1 MEEGKGSH
9 VRKSMEREGEGSHA
23 RRSMEGKGKGSHVW
37 WLMEGERKK
46 IFTSFHFPPNQFYL
60 NL

>member
-1 MEEGKGSH
+1 
-9 VRKSMEREGEGSHA
+9 MEREGEGSHA